1 MNFEE
6 LYKGNIKAVTRAL
19 TAMWC
24 GEANSESQA
33 AALAGMKETIAN
45 LFAPGNAVP
54 VVQCMNAYK
63 SVYSVP
69 AEDAKSLVGGL
80 WRFSFNPYEHQ
91 YLSWKTLLKDTWTAP
106 DGNKY
111 PKSIVVTTGTGSG
124 KTECFMMPLV
134 HDLIQKG
141 KSGQIQALFLY
152 PLNALM
158 EDQKERLEQ
167 LLEGTNLT
175 YSVYNG
181 ELPEKEPKADDAKPE
196 AERVR
201 KRIAQLRGEYFDPVT
216 QEKKYRF
223 PHMLYTREA
232 VRKCPPNILLTNPT
246 MLEYILLRG
255 ADAALINP
263 LQKSLDWVVIDETH
277 TYTGAGAA
285 ELAMLLRRV
294 LIAFGRD
301 ARDIRFA
308 TSSATFGN
316 TSSEDPEEF
325 KRLQEQEKE
334 RLKTFIAG
342 ITGLNRDQVEA
353 IGGERSGEEFIPDGE
368 DSLCWRKIFH
378 SDYISLEKLYPGEES
393 ISDKLQKLDDMCK
406 REEERC
412 HAAGR
417 AIPNLKAKVHYF
429 YRVPNNGLYVHLDEY
444 DDGAFHI
451 YTQNT
456 IDEGNEECSPLL
468 ELGRCRQCGE
478 YVAVAKVNTHDMT
491 YSPLIADDTDMFDL
505 EESEDRDAAE
515 KYVIFGLSN
524 SSTVRGDNN
533 ALFSV
538 SGNRLTMGDINSISE
553 RGWHLIGNTQYCCP
567 CCNTRISSKGQ
578 TGEGGDNQNSPADT
592 SRIQKFRLSADF
604 ISRMMAPSILDQLE
618 KHPSDDPEELILHDG
633 QQYISFVD
641 SRQAAAKSTLSQ
653 NLEQERMWF
662 YTTIYHELCKRAAK
676 ARDYEEQAKAI
687 RAERDTYDEDSDEWQ
702 EAHDKYRATKAKA
715 SDSISWMEIA
725 NLLKQDKYCPLF
737 CSLFIKRSAYS
748 EELDADGFIKESMLD
763 QYVQSIMTMYLTNR
777 PASAAAPETMGLFHS
792 CYPQLKKLKVP
803 DAVERFNE
811 ILCDPANKITNEDW
825 RDLIT
830 VFMDY
835 TVRSNQ
841 SVFLKIDGNNKIDI
855 FSTVRF
861 ATEKPR
867 RRPVNKPKVEQ
878 NQTSQSRIVRYLCAL
893 IRRDSNDTVSLGDA
907 QRNHFQVISDVVD
920 AFWDVIT
927 NSECKLLEKGQRLDD
942 NGQFMLEK
950 DGAHRFNLV
959 NLSFRLY
966 KDVYLC
972 DTKTDGPSRHIV
984 SLRPVETVFKRFSP
998 YMEGSTPTELEE
1010 QLHER
1015 WTPYPFYEGCGRTVN
1030 AEVLCSWAKQERKL
1044 LWNNHIW
1051 GEDGVFSDRLTDIHL
1066 QPNLF
1071 VQAEHTAQV
1080 DKDVARELQSS
1091 FKSHSINILACSTT
1105 MEMGVDL
1112 GNLEVV
1118 MLSSVPPQPS
1128 NYKQRAGRSGR
1139 NNKVRS
1145 ACITLC
1151 GSDAIGLRTLF
1162 NPVETIINRPVKVPS
1177 VDLMSPQVIQRHV
1190 NSFLVREFGVFSNG
1204 STGGSLKQKVVDYYT
1219 NYKIEKESE
1228 NSSRLVILD
1237 KGNNQIHVADKLGDE
1252 TGTMYEA
1259 FNKACDAPI
1268 SEVLH
1273 ERLTHLLQDTCF
1285 DSKPEFV
1292 VKAAKEANVARY
1304 SELSE
1309 KLEDYAAALESGG
1322 SNSKFRAKLELL
1334 YLEVLND
1341 RLLNYWA
1348 TNRFTPNA
1356 NMPVNVLSLD
1366 LNTTGKRSYLTTMS
1380 AANPSYSLRE
1390 AIAQYAPGNSIVVD
1404 GVVYTVRGIETST
1417 IYQSSKTFKKIYR
1430 NASKTVIDDG
1440 NSLVNK
1446 VKWNVN
1452 DQFDLELVQPA
1463 SFMPDMNEGKT
1474 RISDA
1479 NIFTRV
1485 SAQLI
1490 DADEWNTAPG
1500 DSHLFSVR
1508 PNRDSGNAKILYYN
1522 EGIGYGYCYCPRC
1535 GRMVLEDSAADEE
1548 NRLKLPYEMNTV
1560 VPKQQDKP
1568 KYHLAISGKDMHKA
1582 CSGSNNADV
1591 IRRNVII
1598 GDLIQTDFS
1607 EIRLRHK
1614 DKSWIKGRDD
1624 EEKLLFTLGIV
1635 FTQALVDILGKE
1647 RGAVD
1652 FAIMP
1657 NGHLCIFDT
1666 NPGGAGYANQLA
1678 KITIMKE
1685 VIEASKVLLETA
1697 KSKNSKDILL
1707 DKYTLRFMK
1716 YIDIEAAL
1724 GWIAEAQSKALKY
1737 ARVHFRK

>member
-1 MNFEE
+1 MNFAE
-6 LYKGNIKAVTRAL
+6 LYQGNIRAVTRAL

-24 GEANSESQA
+24 GEANNESQT
-33 AALAGMKETIAN
+33 AALERMKETIEGI
-45 LFAPGNAVP
+45 FAPDNAVP

-69 AEDAKSLVGGL
+69 VKDAKDLVGGL
-80 WRFSFNPYEHQ
+80 WKFPFSPYEHQ
-91 YLSWKTLLKDTWTAP
+91 YLSWKALLQDTWTSP
-106 DGNKY
+106 DGKSY

-134 HDLIQKG
+134 YDLIQKG

-167 LLEGTNLT
+167 LLDGTDLT
-175 YSVYNG
+175 YAVYNG
-181 ELPEKEPKADDAKPE
+181 DLPEKEPRADDTKPD
-196 AERVR
+196 AERIR
-201 KRIAQLRGEYFDPVT
+201 KRIAQLRGEYVDAIT
-216 QEKKYRF
+216 GEKKYRF
-223 PHMLYTREA
+223 PHMLYTRDA

-301 ARDIRFA
+301 ASDIHFA

-316 TSSEDPEEF
+316 TSSEDPIEA
-325 KRLQEQEKE
+325 KRLQKLEEEK
-334 RLKTFIAG
+334 LKAFISG
-342 ITGLNRDQVEA
+342 ITGVNPGQVVA
-353 IGGERSGEEFIPDGE
+353 IGGERSGEEFIPEGE
-368 DSLCWRKIFH
+368 DSRCWRLLFH
-378 SDYISLEKLYPGEES
+378 TDYISLDKLYPGDES

-406 REEERC
+406 REEERSKSN
-412 HAAGR
+412 GSG
-417 AIPNLKAKVHYF
+417 IPNLKAKVHYF
-429 YRVPNNGLYVHLDEY
+429 YRVPNNGLFVRLDEF
-444 DDGAFHI
+444 DGGAFKI

-456 IDEGNEECSPLL
+456 IDEEGDERAPLL

-491 YSPLIADDTDMFDL
+491 YSPLVSDDSDMFDL

-533 ALFSV
+533 AVFSV
-538 SGNRLTMGDINSISE
+538 SRNHLSLAENTNLSE
-553 RGWHLIGNTQYCCP
+553 RTWHLVGNTQYSCP

-578 TGEGGDNQNSPADT
+578 TGEGGELQSGQADT

-618 KHPSDDPEELILHDG
+618 VHSSDDPEELILHEG

-662 YTTIYHELCKRAAK
+662 YTTIYHELCRRAAK
-676 ARDYEEQAKAI
+676 AKDYEEQAKAI
-687 RAERDTYDEDSDEWQ
+687 KAERDSYDEDSDEWQ
-702 EAHDKYRATKAKA
+702 EAHDRFREMKAKA

-725 NLLKQDKYCPLF
+725 KLLKQDKYCPLF

-748 EELDADGFIKESMLD
+748 EELDAEGTIKESMLD
-763 QYVQSIMTMYLTNR
+763 QYIQSIMTMYLTNR

-792 CYPQLKKLKVP
+792 CYPQLKKLKTP
-803 DAVERFNE
+803 DAVLRFNE
-811 ILCDPANKITNEDW
+811 ILSDPANRITNEDW
-825 RDLIT
+825 KDLIT

-841 SVFLKIDGNNKIDI
+841 SVFLKIDGNNQIDI

-867 RRPVNKPKVEQ
+867 RRPVNKPKIEP
-878 NQTSQSRIVRYLCAL
+878 NQASQSRIVRYLCAL
-893 IRRDSNDTVSLGDA
+893 IRRDSNDTITLGDA
-907 QRNHFQVISDVVD
+907 QRNHFQEISDVVD
-920 AFWDVIT
+920 AFWDTV
-927 NSECKLLEKGQRLDD
+927 NNPDCKLLEKGQRLDD
-942 NGQFMLEK
+942 GGQFVPEK
-950 DGAHRFNLV
+950 DGAPRFNLV
-959 NLSFRLY
+959 NLSFKLY

-972 DTKTDGPSRHIV
+972 DTKTDGPARHIV

-998 YMEGSTPTELEE
+998 YLEGSVPTDLDE
-1010 QLHER
+1010 QLHEH
-1015 WTPYPFYEGCGRTVN
+1015 WTPYPYYEGSGQNINLEELV
-1030 AEVLCSWAKQERKL
+1030 SWAKRERRL
-1044 LWNNHIW
+1044 LWDNHLW
-1051 GEDGVFSDRLTDIHL
+1051 GYDGVFSDRITDIHL

-1080 DKDVARELQSS
+1080 DKDVARELQSR
-1091 FKSHSINILACSTT
+1091 FKSHNINILACSTT

-1118 MLSSVPPQPS
+1118 MLSSVPPMPS

-1151 GSDAIGLRTLF
+1151 GSDAIGLRTLY
-1162 NPVETIINRPVKVPS
+1162 NPVESIINRPVHVPS
-1177 VDLMSPQVIQRHV
+1177 VDLMSPQVVQRHV
-1190 NSFLVREFGVFSNG
+1190 NSFLVREFGVFSGG
-1204 STGGSLKQKVVDYYT
+1204 SAGGSLKQKVVDYYT
-1219 NYKIEKESE
+1219 NYKIDKESE

-1252 TGTMYEA
+1252 NGTMYEA
-1259 FNKACDAPI
+1259 FNKSCDAPI
-1268 SEVLH
+1268 SVVLK
-1273 ERLTHLLQDTCF
+1273 EKLTHLLNSTCF
-1285 DSKPEFV
+1285 EGQIAQV
-1292 VKAAKEANVARY
+1292 LKAAKEANIARY

-1334 YLEVLND
+1334 FLEVLND

-1366 LNTTGKRSYLTTMS
+1366 LNTSGKRSFMTTMS

-1452 DQFDLELVQPA
+1452 NKLDLELVQPA

-1474 RISDA
+1474 RISDS

-1490 DADEWNTAPG
+1490 DANEWNTSPG

-1548 NRLKLPYEMNTV
+1548 SPLKLPFEMNTI
-1560 VPKQQDKP
+1560 VPKQPDKP
-1568 KYHLAISGKDMHKA
+1568 KYHLAISGKDMHKP

-1635 FTQALVDILGKE
+1635 FTQALADILGKE

-1678 KITIMKE
+1678 DINVMEE
-1685 VIEASKVLLETA
+1685 VIDASRALLETA
-1697 KSKNSKDILL
+1697 KAKNSKDMLL

-1716 YIDIEAAL
+1716 YIDIDAAL
-1724 GWIAEAQSKALKY
+1724 GWIDECN
-1737 ARVHFRK
+1737 